1 MLINLSDVFNT
12 PGKVLEVKVEPELA
26 AYDGGYGEYEL
37 ETSEPIVFKF
47 SCTDKGK
54 AFISGN
60 VRMSFQGSCDR
71 CLKEVSIPLD
81 FNIERECAS
90 PEFKAEEEDDDEEL
104 HSFMEG
110 YSIDTE
116 TLLHDEITVNW
127 PVKILCREDCKGLCP
142 VCGHDLNEGDCGCDT
157 FVPDP
162 RMAAIFDKL
171 KDSTKEV

>member
-12 PGKVLEVKVEPELA
+12 SGKVLQNTVTPELKV
-26 AYDGGYGEYEL
+26 YDGGFGEFEL
-37 ETSEPIVFKF
+37 LSAENMELKF
-47 SCTDKGK
+47 ENIEKGK
-54 AFISGN
+54 ARISGS
-60 VRMSFQGSCDR
+60 VKLKFKGECDR
-71 CLKEVSIPLD
+71 CLKDTDIDLD
-81 FNIERECAS
+81 INIDRVCAS
-90 PEFKAEEEDDDEEL
+90 PEYVSEDEDETEDL
-104 HSFMEG
+104 HEFMEG

-116 TLLHDEITVNW
+116 LLLHDEITVNW

-171 KDSTKEV
+171 ESTKEV

>member
-12 PGKVLEVKVEPELA
+12 PGKVLNTTINPEFSV
-26 AYDGGYGEYEL
+26 YDGGFGEYEL
-37 ETSEPIVFKF
+37 EVSEPIDLKF
-47 SCTDKGK
+47 GNTDKGK
-54 AFISGN
+54 AYISGN
-60 VRMSFQGSCDR
+60 VKMTFKGSCDR
-71 CLKEVSIPLD
+71 CLKEVPVSLD
-81 FNIERECAS
+81 FKIERECAS
-90 PEFKAEEEDDDEEL
+90 PEFSSGEADDDEEL
-104 HSFMEG
+104 HSFMDG

-116 TLLHDEITVNW
+116 ALLHDEITTNW